1 MLQTVYD
8 TYYPIVDYTNLVYL
22 GVTAAMAWEL
32 PSKPIDLDEAL
43 GDSYEMG
50 GLPPLQRNDKNV
62 TNAQYVLP
70 PKKYSNVPNGIKS
83 NYYYTNIPEKTAYY
97 QKNQYQSPYKSSY
110 YPPNYK
116 SPYSAQ
122 NHPTDTT
129 NKLQYYVSYADSLA
143 KQFQKLT
150 ENIPKDRP
158 LSTKDFQEF
167 ANM

>member
-32 PSKPIDLDEAL
+32 PSKPIYLDEEL
-43 GDSYEMG
+43 RDSYEMEQ
-50 GLPPLQRNDKNV
+50 LPPLQRYDKNV

-70 PKKYSNVPNGIKS
+70 SKKYSNVPNGIKS
-83 NYYYTNIPEKTAYY
+83 NFYYTNIPEKTMYY
-97 QKNQYQSPYKSSY
+97 QKNQYQSPYKSY

-116 SPYSAQ
+116 SAYSAQ
-122 NHPTDTT
+122 NHPTDAT
-129 NKLQYYVSYADSLA
+129 NKLQYYVSYADRMV

-150 ENIPKDRP
+150 EKIPQDRP
-158 LSTKDFQEF
+158 LNTKDFQEF